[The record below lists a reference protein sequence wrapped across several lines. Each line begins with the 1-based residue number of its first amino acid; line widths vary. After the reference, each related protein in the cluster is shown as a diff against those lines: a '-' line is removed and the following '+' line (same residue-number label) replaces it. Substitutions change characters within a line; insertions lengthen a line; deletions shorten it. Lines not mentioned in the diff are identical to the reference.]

1 MTDGRRRSAS
11 AERQRRYR
19 QRVRSG
25 KRIFWA
31 PLDEVDWEARLI
43 AGGYLPETGAD
54 DFEALNDA
62 FRRMLDNLHP
72 FARDA

>member
-19 QRVRSG
+19 QRVRGG
-25 KRIFWA
+25 KRVFRLE
-31 PLDEVDWEARLI
+31 LDEVDWEARLI
-43 AGGYLPETGAD
+43 AGGYLPEGGAD
-54 DFEALNDA
+54 DFETLNRALLRAIN
-62 FRRMLDNLHP
+62 NLHP